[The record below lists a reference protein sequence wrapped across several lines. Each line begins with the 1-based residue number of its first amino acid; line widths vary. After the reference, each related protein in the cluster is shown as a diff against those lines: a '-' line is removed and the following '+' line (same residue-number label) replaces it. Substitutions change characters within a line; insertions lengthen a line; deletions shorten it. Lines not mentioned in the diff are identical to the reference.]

1 MKMCYP
7 FLKDEHFSTNLIDT
21 KVFFLKNTNLIQILC
36 WLLSFSIYWIPIFTL
51 PPRNARLTGPA
62 VGNVVRT
69 WDSESPAPV
78 TMGQS
83 AIPSVSESSLDS
95 GKILCHGSQG
105 LKEGF
110 HKSTS
115 QTEMQTLILL
125 LQMINVKEN
134 WRREQEGKLM
144 PMT

>member
-1 MKMCYP
+1 MWSEHETPSHQLQRPWANPQSLLSLSLHLTVGRFYVMV
-7 FLKDEHFSTNLIDT
+7 LKD
-21 KVFFLKNTNLIQILC
+21 
-36 WLLSFSIYWIPIFTL
+36 
-51 PPRNARLTGPA
+51 
-62 VGNVVRT
+62 
-69 WDSESPAPV
+69 
-78 TMGQS
+78 
-83 AIPSVSESSLDS
+83 
-95 GKILCHGSQG
+95 

-125 LQMINVKEN
+125 LQMINVEEN